1 MLESLCPFVRLSV
14 SLTLCVQIMSRQY
27 LLNAKP
33 FGTKLSIV
41 VHHPLEEVSCE
52 RLMWELS
59 GQGYSEDSY
68 SQYDCVYHLF
78 VAADLFSTK
87 FNLMVHHHKLQ
98 CPV

>member
-1 MLESLCPFVRLSV
+1 MVMHRHELECHARRLV
-14 SLTLCVQIMSRQY
+14 CC
-27 LLNAKP
+27 
-33 FGTKLSIV
+33 
-41 VHHPLEEVSCE
+41 LE
-52 RLMWELS
+52 